1 MCFFLVI
8 KKCCTF
14 AIIIECGLQYG
25 GVEWVDRDLYDGK
38 LLCGK
43 CSHGGRKEGRR
54 RKKWTVYTE
63 NNSMHCSISQRLERG
78 VAILRL
84 ANVFLA
90 APFLHFYF
98 YLHFYYIR
106 VNRKEYPWLF
116 LQLSCTVQYRWERAW
131 CVVRQSRPISHIFT
145 GMVTVTE
152 LIQFNSIE

>member
-116 LQLSCTVQYRWERAW
+116 LQLSCTVQVRA
-131 CVVRQSRPISHIFT
+131 CVMRCA
-145 GMVTVTE
+145 TVATD
-152 LIQFNSIE
+152 LAYFYWNGYSDWIDSIQFNSIE